1 MDITVKDALT
11 FMKVARGMRII
22 SHLGGGGHNKVSLA
36 FLNPADYALL
46 FAQPNVWRLDNFHC
60 HTKSLHHAC
69 TGDVIILTVINETSS
84 LSR

>member
-1 MDITVKDALT
+1 MS
-11 FMKVARGMRII
+11 VA
-22 SHLGGGGHNKVSLA
+22 
-36 FLNPADYALL
+36 FPNPADYALL
-46 FAQPNVWRLDNFHC
+46 FAQPNVWRLNNFHC